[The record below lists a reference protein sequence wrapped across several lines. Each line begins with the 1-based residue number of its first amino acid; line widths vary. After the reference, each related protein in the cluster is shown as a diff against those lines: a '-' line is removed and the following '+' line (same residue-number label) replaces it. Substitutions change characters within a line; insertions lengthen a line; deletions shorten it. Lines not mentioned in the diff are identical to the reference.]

1 MIVFIILICILAEYR
16 FSPRLDYLKED
27 SVLMFFYSAKKGE
40 RKSIIIKL

>member
-1 MIVFIILICILAEYR
+1 MTVFIILICIFVEYR

-27 SVLMFFYSAKKGE
+27 SVLMFYYSAKSE